1 MGKMVTTRKTL
12 DGHPDTLEQ
21 KTIKG
26 CDSSVPYFRTI
37 AYYEK
42 TQLVEMAD

>member
-1 MGKMVTTRKTL
+1 MGKTVATRKTFG
-12 DGHPDTLEQ
+12 GHPDTLQQ

-42 TQLVEMAD
+42 TQLVEKAD